1 MCSGSSSACLDSYS
15 VDFGAKIRACRKA
28 LKPGCLAQGGSAGDT
43 VSDGKS
49 CAPSGCRACSV
60 RSPCTCRS
68 RTVGILE
75 IAGIQAPVRGL
86 FSGARTICSIPSCKS
101 QCVEGGVIFADWW
114 SRQCAFKLS
123 ILTHVGHFLRTVRDR
138 HFFFFHP
145 YNFFRP
151 IRTEFESCSKL
162 QRKGGL
168 GPRTS
173 RLYGQGAIAR
183 GLYGQGVVER
193 GPN

>member
-1 MCSGSSSACLDSYS
+1 
-15 VDFGAKIRACRKA
+15 
-28 LKPGCLAQGGSAGDT
+28 
-43 VSDGKS
+43 VSEILGVMVES

-86 FSGARTICSIPSCKS
+86 LSGARTICSIPSGKS

-123 ILTHVGHFLRTVRDR
+123 VLTHVGHSPLQASLWDNLLRRYLCPV
-138 HFFFFHP
+138 
-145 YNFFRP
+145 
-151 IRTEFESCSKL
+151 
-162 QRKGGL
+162 
-168 GPRTS
+168 S
-173 RLYGQGAIAR
+173 RLCRPASIGLAVIAQSR
-183 GLYGQGVVER
+183 GIESPVLTGVHTLAWTAR
-193 GPN
+193 